1 MLTRAL
7 SLVARAQHDRA
18 AHLLTETRSIL
29 KGLAKGGLPPIPP
42 PPPTGALPLLPL
54 PGQGRISRM
63 QEGKSSPPSLSPTAS
78 VAHLPPPQPPP
89 LGALP
94 TPREQSVGPATAAG
108 IDPAVVAALDAE
120 LEGSLE
126 WIHHPAVFGRD
137 SRKAV
142 LQAVGVIGSQ
152 RAWTTRS
159 AVEAM
164 WAMRVGGVKRGL
176 EACRNWGDGGGEGL
190 EGVREET

>member
-1 MLTRAL
+1 MLF
-7 SLVARAQHDRA
+7 
-18 AHLLTETRSIL
+18 RS
-29 KGLAKGGLPPIPP
+29 
-42 PPPTGALPLLPL
+42 
-54 PGQGRISRM
+54 QGRISRM